1 MHSNLIAST
10 DNNRMLV
17 ISGVVTTMY
26 VTDGTL
32 NLLEGMQKK
41 MLATGLG
48 SAVQG
53 LSGGVANASMIA
65 MYEGENVQ
73 HFGCYIGEQMVI
85 GTFENIGFKEGE
97 EVKMI
102 VTQLDAKVVRAHAVL
117 RPKDAMLW
125 LPFSINK
132 GRWGIAKWMFTA
144 CFGLTIFGFLLI
156 NLIFLFDPPSNGEYL
171 KLMGLLIPSIFTVS
185 IFIGSGAYYSSRHD
199 AHYAERLFKILGFKD
214 PWKVNIAP
222 YSEARLGTGD
232 SYQVY
237 HLRKALAAYDSL
249 PKPAAKPA
257 PKP

>member
-1 MHSNLIAST
+1 MHSKLTTFADT
-10 DNNRMLV
+10 DRMLV

-53 LSGGVANASMIA
+53 LAGGVANASMIA

-85 GTFENIGFKEGE
+85 GTFEKIGFKEGE
-97 EVKMI
+97 EVKLI
-102 VTQLDAKVVRAHAVL
+102 VTALDANVVRAHAVL
-117 RPKDAMLW
+117 RSKDAMLW

-132 GRWGIAKWMFTA
+132 GRWGIAKWCLIA
-144 CFGLTIFGFLLI
+144 CLCIAIFGTLFLSILYA
-156 NLIFLFDPPSNGEYL
+156 FDPWKSGYFSMFIIFFPSFF
-171 KLMGLLIPSIFTVS
+171 LISALIS
-185 IFIGSGAYYSSRHD
+185 SGAYYSSRHD

>member
-1 MHSNLIAST
+1 MPNTSATPPT
-10 DNNRMLV
+10 DTDRMLV

-32 NLLEGMQKK
+32 NLLEGMQNK
-41 MLATGLG
+41 MLAIGLG

-53 LSGGVANASMIA
+53 LAGGVANAAMIA

-97 EVKMI
+97 EVKLI
-102 VTQLDAKVVRAHAVL
+102 VTPLDAKVVRAHAVL

-132 GRWGIAKWMFTA
+132 GRWGIAKWCLIA
-144 CFGLTIFGFLLI
+144 CLGFLFFSLLLFGLMH
-156 NLIFLFDPPSNGEYL
+156 LFSPSKNGYL
-171 KLMGLLIPSIFTVS
+171 SLVAELSP
-185 IFIGSGAYYSSRHD
+185 IFILGSLFLGGGAYYSSRHD

>member
-1 MHSNLIAST
+1 MHSKLTKSADT
-10 DNNRMLV
+10 DRMLV

-97 EVKMI
+97 EVKLI
-102 VTQLDAKVVRAHAVL
+102 VTPLDSHVVRAHAVL

-132 GRWGIAKWMFTA
+132 GRWGVAKWCLIA
-144 CFGLTIFGFLLI
+144 CLGFAIF
-156 NLIFLFDPPSNGEYL
+156 
-171 KLMGLLIPSIFTVS
+171 MSIFFAIFNLFSPWDGGYISMLIEFFPYFIAVS
-185 IFIGSGAYYSSRHD
+185 AFIAGGAYYSSRHD

-222 YSEARLGTGD
+222 YSQARLGTGD

-249 PKPAAKPA
+249 PKPVAKPAAKP
-257 PKP
+257 

>member
-1 MHSNLIAST
+1 MHSKLTTSADT
-10 DNNRMLV
+10 DRMLV

-53 LSGGVANASMIA
+53 LSGGVANAAMIA

-85 GTFENIGFKEGE
+85 GTFENIGFKEDE
-97 EVKMI
+97 EVKLI
-102 VTQLDAKVVRAHAVL
+102 VTPLDANVVRAHAVL

-132 GRWGIAKWMFTA
+132 GRWGIAKWCLIACLGFTVVGVA
-144 CFGLTIFGFLLI
+144 FLSILYAFDPWTRSYFSMLMLILPGFIAMSIFG
-156 NLIFLFDPPSNGEYL
+156 G
-171 KLMGLLIPSIFTVS
+171 G
-185 IFIGSGAYYSSRHD
+185 GAYYSSRHD

-249 PKPAAKPA
+249 PKPTV
-257 PKP
+257 